1 MGHAQVSRT
10 SNYVW
15 VRGISEP
22 MAQQEHQPLAM
33 EVQKAVQADP
43 DRALCLWFLPTSVR
57 DAAYVLLAF
66 HNELIRALAPA
77 RSASVAGPMA
87 GYIRLQWWRE
97 VLEQQRKPEHILAPA
112 LMRLVESGQVQRE
125 TCLRMIAAREMELE
139 TTQDVERWVLMMR
152 DGAGAFQQAIGEL
165 LGVQDS
171 DKLQRLAAGGAAY
184 GAGSMLRH
192 WPLLAGSGRFL
203 FPGTQEQLRQAGKTF
218 LQECDFA
225 ALEPQCRK
233 TALPAVLA
241 KRDLA
246 RGSEQ
251 TGLPRGIGDRL
262 AVCRAGIQASLATIF
277 SITPI
282 RTE

>member
-1 MGHAQVSRT
+1 MHRFPVHQATLG
-10 SNYVW
+10 
-15 VRGISEP
+15 VREILGL
-22 MAQQEHQPLAM
+22 MAQQEHQPLVM

-43 DRALCLWFLPTSVR
+43 DRALCLWFLPSSVR

-77 RSASVAGPMA
+77 RSAAVAGPMA
-87 GYIRLQWWRE
+87 GYIRLQWWQE
-97 VLEQQRKPEHILAPA
+97 VLEEQRKPEHVLAPA
-112 LMRLVESGQVQRE
+112 LMALVQSGQVQRE
-125 TCLRMIAAREMELE
+125 TCLKMIAAREMELE
-139 TTQDVERWVLMMR
+139 PTQDVERWTQMMR

-165 LGVQDS
+165 LGVQDAVT
-171 DKLQRLAAGGAAY
+171 LQRLAAGGAAY
-184 GAGSMLRH
+184 GVGSMLRH

-203 FPGTQEQLRQAGKTF
+203 FPGTQEQLRQVGKTF
-218 LQECDFA
+218 LQECHFEV
-225 ALEPQCRK
+225 LEPQCRK
-233 TALPAVLA
+233 AALPAVLA

-251 TGLPRGIGDRL
+251 AGLPRGIGDRL

>member
-1 MGHAQVSRT
+1 
-10 SNYVW
+10 
-15 VRGISEP
+15 
-22 MAQQEHQPLAM
+22 MAQQEHQPLAL
-33 EVQKAVQADP
+33 ELQKAVRADP
-43 DRALCLWFLPTSVR
+43 DRALCLWFLPSSVH

-97 VLEQQRKPEHILAPA
+97 VLEGQRKPEHVLAPA
-112 LMRLVESGQVQRE
+112 IMALVQSGQLQRE
-125 TCLRMIAAREMELE
+125 TCLRMIAAREIELE
-139 TTQDVERWVLMMR
+139 PTQDVERWMLMMR
-152 DGAGAFQQAIGEL
+152 DGAGAFQQAVGEL
-165 LGVQDS
+165 LGVRDS
-171 DKLQRLAAGGAAY
+171 VTLQRLAAGGAAY
-184 GAGSMLRH
+184 GAGTMLRH

-203 FPGTQEQLRQAGKTF
+203 FPGPQEQLRQVGRVF
-218 LQECDFA
+218 LQDCRFE
-225 ALEPQCRK
+225 ALEPKFRK
-233 TALPAVLA
+233 AVLPAVLA

-251 TGLPRGIGDRL
+251 AGLPRGIGDRL
-262 AVCRAGIQASLATIF
+262 AVCAAGIQASLATIF